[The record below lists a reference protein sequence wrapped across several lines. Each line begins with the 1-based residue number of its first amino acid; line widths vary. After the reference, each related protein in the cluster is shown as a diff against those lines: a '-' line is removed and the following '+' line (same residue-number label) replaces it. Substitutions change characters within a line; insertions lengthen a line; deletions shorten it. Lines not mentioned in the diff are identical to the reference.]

1 MNPPGSWTPIVDQS
15 YYGRL
20 VRSAYMIKAG
30 EGKKKVAWNIA
41 LKESGDYDIF
51 FYYDGMSGYFL
62 RGFIRGMREG
72 QRGGQPR
79 RPPSQQIE
87 RHFIVFHE
95 GREEKVVIDL
105 QNAQQGWILIGTFR
119 LENGSARVEL
129 TDENKSSLVIAD
141 AVKWTKKQ

>member
-1 MNPPGSWTPIVDQS
+1 MGIFCIMPCF
-15 YYGRL
+15 
-20 VRSAYMIKAG
+20 G
-30 EGKKKVAWNIA
+30 EPKVFIA
-41 LKESGDYDIF
+41 IICYIH
-51 FYYDGMSGYFL
+51 
-62 RGFIRGMREG
+62 
-72 QRGGQPR
+72 
-79 RPPSQQIE
+79 